1 MGREAFEIRASL
13 PDGEEIG
20 RLQWEAPKLIYRGA
34 ARRVFEGEAL
44 RGIAAEGCDLV
55 LAGGERFALGEVQAA
70 KWAQAIA
77 NPPGRLDKLGV
88 KAGMRVAILD
98 LDDPDFAAELAGRA
112 PPVNDLSDLDILFYA
127 ADSAQALARIG
138 ELVPALA
145 ERGALWIVSLKGRL
159 LKVKDVEV
167 MAAARAVGLV
177 DNKVCSFSAD
187 RTALRF
193 TRRRASPSVTKR
205 G

>member
-1 MGREAFEIRASL
+1 MGKAALDIRATL

-20 RLQWEAPKLIYRGA
+20 RLQWEAPRLVFRGA
-34 ARRVFEGEAL
+34 ARRVFEGDAL
-44 RGIAAEGCDLV
+44 TGIAAVGGDLV

-88 KAGMRVAILD
+88 KAGMRAAILD
-98 LDDPDFAAELAGRA
+98 LDDPDFAAELATRA
-112 PPVNDLSDLDILFYA
+112 AVVDDLSGLDILIYG

-138 ELVPALA
+138 DLVPALA
-145 ERGALWIVSLKGRL
+145 DKGALWIVSLKGKRL
-159 LKVKDVEV
+159 KMKDVEV
-167 MAAARAVGLV
+167 MAAAKAHGLV

-193 TRRRASPSVTKR
+193 TRRR

>member
-1 MGREAFEIRASL
+1 
-13 PDGEEIG
+13 
-20 RLQWEAPKLIYRGA
+20 
-34 ARRVFEGEAL
+34 VFDATAL
-44 RGIAAEGCDLV
+44 KDVRAEGGDLV
-55 LAGGERFALGEVQAA
+55 LAGGERFALGAAQAA

-77 NPPGRLDKLGV
+77 NPPGRLEKLGV

-98 LDDPDFAAELAGRA
+98 LDDAGFASELATRA
-112 PPVNDLSDLDILFYA
+112 APVNELRDLDILVYG
-127 ADSAQALARIG
+127 ADSDQAMARIG

-145 ERGALWIVSLKGRL
+145 DRGALWVVSLKGKL

-167 MAAARAVGLV
+167 MAAAKAFGLV
-177 DNKVCSFSAD
+177 DNKVCSFSET

-193 TRRRASPSVTKR
+193 TRRR

>member
-1 MGREAFEIRASL
+1 MGKEASDIRATL

-20 RLQWEAPKLIYRGA
+20 RLQWEAPRLVFRGA

-44 RGIAAEGCDLV
+44 TGARAEGGDLV

-88 KAGMRVAILD
+88 KAGMRAAILD
-98 LDDPDFAAELAGRA
+98 LDDPDFAAELATRA
-112 PPVNDLSDLDILFYA
+112 AVVDDFSGLDILIYG
-127 ADSAQALARIG
+127 ADSPEALARIG

-145 ERGALWIVSLKGRL
+145 DRGALWVVSLKGKR

-167 MAAARAVGLV
+167 MAAAKAHGLV
-177 DNKVCSFSAD
+177 DNKVCSFSET

-193 TRRRASPSVTKR
+193 TRRR

>member
-1 MGREAFEIRASL
+1 MGKEALDIRATL

-20 RLQWEAPKLIYRGA
+20 RLQWEAPRLVFQGA
-34 ARRVFEGEAL
+34 ARRVFEGDAL
-44 RGIAAEGCDLV
+44 TGIAAVGGDLV
-55 LAGGERFALGEVQAA
+55 LAAGERFALGEVQAA

-88 KAGMRVAILD
+88 KAGMRAAILD
-98 LDDPDFAAELAGRA
+98 LDDPDFAAELATRA
-112 PPVNDLSDLDILFYA
+112 AVVDELSGLDILIFG

-138 ELVPALA
+138 DLLPALA
-145 ERGALWIVSLKGRL
+145 DRGALWIVSLKGKR

-167 MAAARAVGLV
+167 MAAAQAHGLV

-193 TRRRASPSVTKR
+193 TRRR